1 MSNKLPTPE
10 ELENFDSQRFNE
22 DSDRSTFVDT
32 TDAYA
37 NMGMK
42 LTFTYVPTG
51 KTVSFKAYI
60 TAFNETYSCDW
71 AQEPVFGRIDPIS
84 MFKQTTRNVTLGFK
98 VVAGDPSEGF
108 DNLYR
113 LDVLRSF
120 LYPTYDG
127 SSMNALTL
135 AQSPLVRI
143 KVMNLLTNA
152 KQSNTYFQM
161 FQSQLMNRMDGALT
175 TIKNLNVNHNIENPA
190 VGVFE
195 PGKGSGGRSN
205 VGSLRSYG
213 AEVIQDIAGT
223 QQEASSEEDPSE
235 YSINTSE
242 QVEDLTGTK
251 GILPKMIEISMDFMV
266 IHEKFMGHRTSW
278 EGSSGNP
285 EGVYGLNFQAS
296 MDDGIAAEEAA
307 EFDEAIA
314 REMELLAEIPRE
326 EQLPTEDDGPRLLTS
341 VPVPSESGYEQA
353 QSSGMIAQL
362 GSLLSTGR
370 PRMSSAEEYPMLDRY
385 YRDMHTE
392 LGAHMAT
399 GLTGDDFNYS
409 GHRQGYE
416 DWRDR
421 QSFFDMVLT
430 NSDYQNRED
439 Q

>member
-278 EGSSGNP
+278 EGSS
-285 EGVYGLNFQAS
+285 
-296 MDDGIAAEEAA
+296 
-307 EFDEAIA
+307 
-314 REMELLAEIPRE
+314 
-326 EQLPTEDDGPRLLTS
+326 RLLTS